1 MELQSSENTFKKLWQ
16 KQCRINQ
23 MGYIPQQLI
32 AKLVCIVSYDAT
44 NFEMWTFPN
53 IFVKRIADMP
63 V

>member
-1 MELQSSENTFKKLWQ
+1 
-16 KQCRINQ
+16 

-32 AKLVCIVSYDAT
+32 AKLVCIVSDYAT